1 MKLAIMQPYLFPYI
15 GYFQLINTVDKFVI
29 YDDVNF
35 IKQGWINR
43 NNILVQ
49 GKPYLFTLPLRNQ
62 SSFSKINE
70 VFVNRAQYD
79 SWRKKSI
86 RTLEQSYKKAPFFK
100 DIYDLVDNVLDV
112 GDMETDIASI
122 ATKSLVEI
130 SKYLEINTEFV
141 FSSSVYDN
149 AELTGKARVIN
160 ICKKENATYYI
171 NPIGG
176 QELYDK
182 DFFKESGLELSFIKT
197 MSIEYSQFKNGF
209 VPWLSIIDVLMFNSI
224 EETKLLLNKF
234 ELV

>member
-49 GKPYLFTLPLRNQ
+49 GKPYLFTLPLKNQ

-70 VFVNRAQYD
+70 VFVNSTQYD
-79 SWRKKSI
+79 SWRKKSM
-86 RTLEQSYKKAPFFK
+86 RTLEQSYKKAPFFE
-100 DIYDLVDNVLDV
+100 DIYNLVDNVLDV
-112 GDMETDIASI
+112 GDKEIDIATI

-149 AELTGKARVIN
+149 EDLSGKARVIN
-160 ICKKENATYYI
+160 ICKKEKATYYI

-182 DFFKESGLELSFIKT
+182 FFFKESGIELSFIKT
-197 MSIEYSQFKNGF
+197 GSIEYNQFKNGF

-224 EETKLLLNKF
+224 GETKLLLNKF

>member
-1 MKLAIMQPYLFPYI
+1 MQPYIFPYI
-15 GYFQLINTVDKFVI
+15 GYFQLINAVDKFVV

-49 GKPYLFTLPLRNQ
+49 GKPYLFTLPLIKQ

-70 VFVNRAQYD
+70 IFINNILYD
-79 SWRKKSI
+79 SWKKKTL

-100 DIYDLVDNVLDV
+100 DVYDLVDNVLDV
-112 GDMETDIASI
+112 GDKEIDIATI
-122 ATKSLVEI
+122 ATKSLVET

-141 FSSSVYDN
+141 FSSSIYDN
-149 AELTGKARVIN
+149 DELSGKTRVIN
-160 ICKKENATYYI
+160 ICKKENATSYI

-182 DFFKESGLELSFIKT
+182 VFFKENGLDLSFIKT
-197 MSIEYSQFKNGF
+197 LPIEYNQFKNEF
-209 VPWLSIIDVLMFNSI
+209 APWLSIIDVLMFNSI
-224 EETKLLLNKF
+224 EEIKLLLNKYEF
-234 ELV
+234 V